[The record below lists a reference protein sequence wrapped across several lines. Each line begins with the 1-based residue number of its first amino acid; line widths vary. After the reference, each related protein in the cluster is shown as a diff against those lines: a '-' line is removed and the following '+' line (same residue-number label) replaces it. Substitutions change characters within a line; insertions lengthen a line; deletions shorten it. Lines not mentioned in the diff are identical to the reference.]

1 MRASQMVRIP
11 FGKDSNPDS
20 TTTDLD
26 AIKVHLGRL
35 KEINGPKPLLHQ
47 KLIARLDGN
56 LQRVNTPDPANM
68 SQPVLASLDRDDS
81 WNIFDQAS
89 LEQINF
95 ASWPGTIHWND
106 TQV

>member
-1 MRASQMVRIP
+1 
-11 FGKDSNPDS
+11 
-20 TTTDLD
+20 
-26 AIKVHLGRL
+26 
-35 KEINGPKPLLHQ
+35 
-47 KLIARLDGN
+47 
-56 LQRVNTPDPANM
+56 
-68 SQPVLASLDRDDS
+68 LASLDRDDS